1 MSRIKAVFE
10 KLKEEGRKGLI
21 PFVTGGDPEPGQT
34 VAMLHALA
42 DAGSDVIELGVPFSD
57 PMADGPVIG
66 LWPRASVHAKFWIT
80 WLNSVK
86 PTSTRPLS

>member
-42 DAGSDVIELGVPFSD
+42 DAGF
-57 PMADGPVIG
+57 
-66 LWPRASVHAKFWIT
+66 
-80 WLNSVK
+80 
-86 PTSTRPLS
+86 